1 MSIVIVTG
9 TDTGV
14 GKTVGTAALACAA
27 RLAGRDVAVCKPVQT
42 GTADGDDDL
51 GEVRRLAGVTA
62 LHGDWRYP
70 EPLAPEAA
78 AQRAGL
84 TLPTRA
90 ELVTATLSVDAPGRL
105 TLVEGAGGLLVRIG
119 ADGVTLRDLA
129 AELSA
134 PVLIVVRA
142 GLGTLNHTEL
152 TLESL
157 AGQGIPCAGLVIGAW
172 PAQPGPAEEGNLTEL
187 ARLAPL
193 RAVLPAGAGTVTADE
208 FEVISASAFDRGWIE
223 SLCGQ

>member
-1 MSIVIVTG
+1 MSLLIVTG

-14 GKTVGTAALACAA
+14 GKTVSTAALACAA
-27 RLAGRDVAVCKPVQT
+27 RLARRDVAVCKPVQT

-62 LHGDWRYP
+62 LHGGWRYP

-78 AQRAGL
+78 AARAGL
-84 TLPTRA
+84 PLPTRG
-90 ELVTATLSVDAPGRL
+90 ELVTAVRSVDAPERM
-105 TLVEGAGGLLVRIG
+105 TLVEGAGGLLVRLG
-119 ADGVTLRDLA
+119 ADSVTLRDLA
-129 AELSA
+129 ADLSA
-134 PVLIVVRA
+134 PVLVVVSS

-193 RAVLPAGAGTVTADE
+193 RAVLPAGAGTASADE
-208 FEVISASAFDRGWIE
+208 FEAISAGAFDRAWID
-223 SLCGQ
+223 SL